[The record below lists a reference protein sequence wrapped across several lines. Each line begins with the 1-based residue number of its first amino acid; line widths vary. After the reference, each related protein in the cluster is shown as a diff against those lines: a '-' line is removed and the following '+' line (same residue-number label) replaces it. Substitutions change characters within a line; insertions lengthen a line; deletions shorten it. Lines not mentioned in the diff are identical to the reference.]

1 MRSRKIYKPEFKA
14 QIVQDLAEGK
24 ESLNEVASKYQ
35 IAPATLVEWQKI
47 ARKNLYL
54 VFQKREELER
64 AIAQKDDR
72 IAVLE
77 RKVGQLTV
85 ECDWLGKK
93 SGEIIRSRRTSPA
106 C

>member
-1 MRSRKIYKPEFKA
+1 MKSRKIYKPEFKA
-14 QIVQDLAEGK
+14 QIVQELAEGK

>member
-14 QIVQDLAEGK
+14 QVVQELATGK
-24 ESLNEVASKYQ
+24 GSLNEVASKHQ
-35 IAPATLVEWQKI
+35 IAPATLIGWQKT
-47 ARKNLYL
+47 AQENLYL
-54 VFQKREELER
+54 VFKKREDLER
-64 AIAQKDDR
+64 ALAQKDER

-77 RKVGQLTV
+77 RKVGQLTI

-93 SGEIIRSRRTSPA
+93 SGEFIKSRRTSQA